1 MQGWIKFKREWLENP
16 VITKDNDHL
25 VVWLILVSR
34 AAFEQCQA
42 IFEGKVRDLKL
53 GELVIKKAELA
64 KEMNIDRYK
73 LIRILKA
80 FENAHLIAQQTDC
93 HKTLISLASW
103 EILQD
108 KNAQLNA
115 QQVHSYCTA
124 EQDREN
130 EKEKRSKREKEKE
143 KEIIKNV
150 RIKEVCVRGNTHEK
164 ICLGPYENVFVRKS
178 WYDEFCEQYSFAD
191 KIVYRLSVYKEA
203 HEITNEND
211 EPYLERFALEDEK
224 ELTTIKRQPTYG
236 DADEA
241 FERAIARSY
250 AEDSEDDYW

>member
-1 MQGWIKFKREWLENP
+1 MYRSVQVFIRIIKIEGHKNKRNE
-16 VITKDNDHL
+16 
-25 VVWLILVSR
+25 
-34 AAFEQCQA
+34 
-42 IFEGKVRDLKL
+42 
-53 GELVIKKAELA
+53 
-64 KEMNIDRYK
+64 IDRYK
-73 LIRILKA
+73 LIRILKLFKNEA
-80 FENAHLIAQQTDC
+80 LIETQANNQ
-93 HKTLISLASW
+93 KTLVTIKNW
-103 EILQD
+103 ELFYGESETQSE
-108 KNAQLNA
+108 AQ
-115 QQVHSYCTA
+115 VRHERDTK
-124 EQDREN
+124 QDREN

-150 RIKEVCVRGNTHEK
+150 RMKEVCVRGNTHGK

-203 HEITNEND
+203 HGITNEND